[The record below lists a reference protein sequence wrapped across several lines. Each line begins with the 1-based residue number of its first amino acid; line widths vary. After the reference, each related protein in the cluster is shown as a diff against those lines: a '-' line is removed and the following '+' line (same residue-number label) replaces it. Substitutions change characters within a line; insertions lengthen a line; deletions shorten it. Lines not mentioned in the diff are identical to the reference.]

1 MWGLLSPLKWSCK
14 KWRKVILTSD
24 LLTKQNDLGT
34 WLQWTGCQ
42 VEQKSPRS
50 IRLVQHPDVA
60 NAAAVG
66 NGTCR
71 CLAAL
76 RTSFALL
83 GVIICCE
90 GVLWAHL
97 AVSTGAFPQ
106 HVTLKI
112 SCSVNLQ
119 LTPAAKGSPIL
130 SKLTWIDS
138 VVTQLIT
145 LHQFE
150 MIRVLQI
157 LRQLGIQPGEQLHNL
172 FGANFSG
179 EIWTELSSRSWPPTK
194 VLKKHSTFNAV
205 CIVILRDFWLIFCD
219 FCVMFCDFYV
229 TFGWFCVIFA
239 WFLCDAMWFCLILC
253 VLVWCEFVWWC
264 MIFCDFSVML
274 CDFLCDSARLY
285 LDFVWFLCGV
295 ICIDLCDCVCLSV
308 ILVWCSVIFVW
319 FCMIIV
325 LCDFVSSACSFKT

>member
-130 SKLTWIDS
+130 SKLTWNWLSCDS
-138 VVTQLIT
+138 VDHTSPIWDDSSSPNLKDSLESNQESNCTTCSAQTSQVRSEPSC
-145 LHQFE
+145 HPGHD
-150 MIRVLQI
+150 LQP
-157 LRQLGIQPGEQLHNL
+157 R
-172 FGANFSG
+172 F
-179 EIWTELSSRSWPPTK
+179 
-194 VLKKHSTFNAV
+194 
-205 CIVILRDFWLIFCD
+205 
-219 FCVMFCDFYV
+219 
-229 TFGWFCVIFA
+229 
-239 WFLCDAMWFCLILC
+239 
-253 VLVWCEFVWWC
+253 
-264 MIFCDFSVML
+264 
-274 CDFLCDSARLY
+274 
-285 LDFVWFLCGV
+285 
-295 ICIDLCDCVCLSV
+295 
-308 ILVWCSVIFVW
+308 
-319 FCMIIV
+319 
-325 LCDFVSSACSFKT
+325 